1 MNIEL
6 FESQDEAEEYAV
18 EVLASQGLL
27 SVMKPR
33 RIVQRV
39 ELNKVHA
46 PEWLANT
53 GANVAWIVIPM
64 GPTSRAPFVEKVLAN
79 KDALEEEVI
88 SLTNKLDVVEVAL
101 NAIDRA
107 VGEMDAPLSAVTP
120 TDTGTSNEE
129 TIVA

>member
-1 MNIEL
+1 MNIKL
-6 FESQDEAEEYAV
+6 FETQDEAEEYAV
-18 EVLASQGLL
+18 EVLASQGLS

-39 ELNKVHA
+39 ELNKVHT
-46 PEWLANT
+46 PEWL
-53 GANVAWIVIPM
+53 ANVAWIVIPM

-107 VGEMDAPLSAVTP
+107 VGEMDAPLPAVTP
-120 TDTGTSNEE
+120 TDTITSHEE